1 MVKETELEIL
11 WRQIGRAGSVNA
23 YVQQQM
29 TELGYVVERRD
40 AANMSKSEL
49 DKYKKELKQEAE
61 QKRKLGAEAWKAY
74 KQHHIVHVGEGIFWN
89 DADDW
94 DKWDIDNAE
103 ERAAENGLPPL
114 STPADLAEAL
124 KISVAQLRWFCYHR
138 DAAKMIHYQRFT
150 IPKRNGK
157 EREIWAP
164 TAQLKEIQH
173 WILYNILER
182 LLVHEAAHGFVPGRS
197 IVTNAAV
204 HTNSRLIVKMDLQDF
219 FPTIT
224 FRRIKGL
231 FRHAGYREQ
240 IATLLALLCSES
252 PREEVI
258 LRGQKYLV
266 ALSPRCLPQ
275 GAPTSPAITNAIC
288 LRLDRR
294 MTGLTSKLGWR
305 YSRYADDLTFSIT
318 KAKASEFYGLKKF
331 FHDIHFVVEAEGFV
345 INEEKTRVM
354 RSGGRQKVTGL
365 IVNGTQPPR
374 VPRVLRRRLR
384 AVVHNLGQG
393 KELHEGDFLQ
403 HHIGH
408 AAMLYSTNP
417 EEGKRYLD
425 CLRDVAESTSA

>member
-1 MVKETELEIL
+1 MCI
-11 WRQIGRAGSVNA
+11 
-23 YVQQQM
+23 
-29 TELGYVVERRD
+29 RD
-40 AANMSKSEL
+40 
-49 DKYKKELKQEAE
+49 
-61 QKRKLGAEAWKAY
+61 R
-74 KQHHIVHVGEGIFWN
+74 
-89 DADDW
+89 
-94 DKWDIDNAE
+94 WDIDNAE

-258 LRGQKYLV
+258 LR
-266 ALSPRCLPQ
+266 LSL
-275 GAPTSPAITNAIC
+275 
-288 LRLDRR
+288 
-294 MTGLTSKLGWR
+294 
-305 YSRYADDLTFSIT
+305 
-318 KAKASEFYGLKKF
+318 
-331 FHDIHFVVEAEGFV
+331 IH
-345 INEEKTRVM
+345 I
-354 RSGGRQKVTGL
+354 
-365 IVNGTQPPR
+365 
-374 VPRVLRRRLR
+374 
-384 AVVHNLGQG
+384 
-393 KELHEGDFLQ
+393 
-403 HHIGH
+403 
-408 AAMLYSTNP
+408 
-417 EEGKRYLD
+417 
-425 CLRDVAESTSA
+425 

>member
-1 MVKETELEIL
+1 
-11 WRQIGRAGSVNA
+11 
-23 YVQQQM
+23 
-29 TELGYVVERRD
+29 
-40 AANMSKSEL
+40 
-49 DKYKKELKQEAE
+49 
-61 QKRKLGAEAWKAY
+61 
-74 KQHHIVHVGEGIFWN
+74 
-89 DADDW
+89 
-94 DKWDIDNAE
+94 
-103 ERAAENGLPPL
+103 
-114 STPADLAEAL
+114 
-124 KISVAQLRWFCYHR
+124 
-138 DAAKMIHYQRFT
+138 MIHYQRFT

-305 YSRYADDLTFSIT
+305 CLLYTSDAAD
-318 KAKASEFYGLKKF
+318 E
-331 FHDIHFVVEAEGFV
+331 
-345 INEEKTRVM
+345 
-354 RSGGRQKVTGL
+354 
-365 IVNGTQPPR
+365 
-374 VPRVLRRRLR
+374 
-384 AVVHNLGQG
+384 
-393 KELHEGDFLQ
+393 
-403 HHIGH
+403 
-408 AAMLYSTNP
+408 
-417 EEGKRYLD
+417 
-425 CLRDVAESTSA
+425 